1 MELWQWNEV
10 QHNRWTRALKACNQV
25 GVRPLWHVDDEQ
37 ENEDKKLSWATATRL
52 LRKLKA
58 RIIRVGGKR
67 EQPKEQAWRLEDAA
81 QWELLFRGEEVF
93 WKSAKALRKAGHES
107 ILSLMQEPSQTNRP
121 VPMLTRDEELGSR
134 GTIHIRMLIP
144 RGIAGITEDDRATLQ
159 AWLELIDWTGLG
171 IAPKY
176 PIPRRLKLN
185 MDPTSTMHQWLTLKE
200 LQCGVKHHDA
210 AQVFTDY
217 LKELEMLA
225 KAVRNQ
231 EPNAGSRVELMS
243 GGEVLGTALIKWLK
257 DGEEDII
264 VAREVVQVVWPRV
277 CEGRS
282 PAHSAWAASCE
293 TKVELAAEVESWM
306 RVHNTRC
313 ERHLIKLGYFCP
325 GCQHGLCTVCN
336 DMESRTQCPLCQEP
350 FPRMP
355 SEYQHTGQ
363 RQSPGTKCLNLHTL
377 GEQWI
382 EEVTE
387 VDFVPTSMEG
397 CPEGEHL
404 RFKAHVRGGRQRLGR
419 SGARGCWG

>member
-1 MELWQWNEV
+1 
-10 QHNRWTRALKACNQV
+10 
-25 GVRPLWHVDDEQ
+25 
-37 ENEDKKLSWATATRL
+37 
-52 LRKLKA
+52 
-58 RIIRVGGKR
+58 
-67 EQPKEQAWRLEDAA
+67 
-81 QWELLFRGEEVF
+81 
-93 WKSAKALRKAGHES
+93 
-107 ILSLMQEPSQTNRP
+107 
-121 VPMLTRDEELGSR
+121 MLTRDEELGSR

-144 RGIAGITEDDRATLQ
+144 RGITGITEDDRATLQ
-159 AWLELIDWTGLG
+159 AWLELIDWTGLV

-176 PIPRRLKLN
+176 PVPRRLKLN

-200 LQCGVKHHDA
+200 LQCGVIHHDA

-217 LKELEMLA
+217 RKELEMLA
-225 KAVRNQ
+225 KVIRNQ

-282 PAHSAWAASCE
+282 PAHSAWATSCE

-313 ERHLIKLGYFCP
+313 ERHLIKLGYLCP

-355 SEYQHTGQ
+355 SEYQNTGQ
-363 RQSPGTKCLNLHTL
+363 RQSPGTKCLNLHAL

-387 VDFVPTSMEG
+387 VDFEPTSMEG

-404 RFKAHVRGGRQRLGR
+404 RFKAHVRGWKTETREERCQRVLGIKAEHNLRRALLGAQGKDVLLVPQAWYPEHTPKYETKGWWYVPAEEVLGR
-419 SGARGCWG
+419 TCKTCKAFCELTDFIGTKRRRTGSVNCLKCKPPGGRTGTHSKRGNTKLLQEERPH